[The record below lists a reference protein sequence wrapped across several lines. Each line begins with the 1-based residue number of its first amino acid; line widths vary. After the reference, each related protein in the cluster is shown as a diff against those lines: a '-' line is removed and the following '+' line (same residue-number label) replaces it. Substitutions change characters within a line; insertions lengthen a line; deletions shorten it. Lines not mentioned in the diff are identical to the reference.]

1 MIETISLNKVRVTR
15 AGVRCFNATWPCS
28 KLRPKLRP
36 TRAYWFEFDNQGD
49 LIDTDLPEQDDGP
62 AASAL
67 ANDCKAY
74 LLDNV
79 TPDWAI

>member
-1 MIETISLNKVRVTR
+1 MIETISLNKVSMTR
-15 AGVRCFNATWPCS
+15 AGVRCFNDAWPCS
-28 KLRPKLRP
+28 LLHS
-36 TRAYWFEFDNQGD
+36 TRAYWFEFDSQGD

-67 ANDCKAY
+67 SDDCKAY